1 MRDLKSHQQK
11 TKKVRRNRR
20 KQERKPLEV
29 RKFLHRALRVGVT
42 LFSTALLVVGG
53 FFLVQLLMASD
64 MFRIDA
70 IDVAGN
76 TRLSREQI
84 VLLSDI
90 EPGVNTFSLDLG
102 MIGHKIEENPWVKQ
116 ARVQRIFPRQVKITL
131 VERKPV
137 AIINLGYLYYLD
149 DHGEIFKVLD
159 SSDQL
164 DFPVVTG
171 FDYER
176 AQQHEAEYAQLLKQ
190 IVTLIADLKQRQIL
204 NLAQISEIHRT
215 AENGLTLLTMNGGVA
230 IKLGWDH
237 FARKID
243 RLEQIYAQLQPK
255 LPILDYIDL
264 NVDEKVIVRIQ
275 RSKTSAKS

>member
-29 RKFLHRALRVGVT
+29 RKFLHRALRVGVA

-76 TRLSREQI
+76 ARLSREQI

-102 MIGHKIEENPWVKQ
+102 IIGHKIEENPWVKQ

-176 AQQHEAEYAQLLKQ
+176 AQQHEADYAQLLKQ
-190 IVTLIADLKQRQIL
+190 IVTLIADLKQRKIL

-215 AENGLTLLTMNGGVA
+215 AGNGLTLLTMNGGVA

>member
-11 TKKVRRNRR
+11 TRKVRRNRR

-29 RKFLHRALRVGVT
+29 RKFLHRALRVGVA
-42 LFSTALLVVGG
+42 LFSAALVVVGG

-64 MFRIDA
+64 MFRIDT
-70 IDVAGN
+70 IDVTGN
-76 TRLSREQI
+76 TRLTREQI

-176 AQQHEAEYAQLLKQ
+176 AQQHETEYAQLLKQ
-190 IVTLIADLKQRQIL
+190 IVTLIADLKQRKTL
-204 NLAQISEIHRT
+204 NLAQVSEIHRT

>member
-11 TKKVRRNRR
+11 TRKVRRNRR

-29 RKFLHRALRVGVT
+29 RKFLHRALRVGVA
-42 LFSTALLVVGG
+42 LFSAALVVVGG

-70 IDVAGN
+70 IDVTGN
-76 TRLSREQI
+76 TRLTREQI

-176 AQQHEAEYAQLLKQ
+176 AQQHETEYAQLLKQ
-190 IVTLIADLKQRQIL
+190 IVTLIADLKQRKTL
-204 NLAQISEIHRT
+204 NLAQVSEIHRT
-215 AENGLTLLTMNGGVA
+215 AENGLTMLTMNGGVA